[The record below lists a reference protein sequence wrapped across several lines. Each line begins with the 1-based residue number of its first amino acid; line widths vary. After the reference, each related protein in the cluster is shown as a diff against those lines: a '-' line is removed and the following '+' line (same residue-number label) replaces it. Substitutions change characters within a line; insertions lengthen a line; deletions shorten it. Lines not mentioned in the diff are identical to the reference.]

1 MKSTRWPI
9 WKIAVASVACALA
22 AIVLFVLSFLLEDV
36 GDSSET
42 DVVGQQQL
50 LSLPLFILILGV
62 VAVMLCVLSAV
73 WLGSRI
79 RESRIPPWERGR
91 KKRKR

>member
-9 WKIAVASVACALA
+9 WKIAVAAGGSAVAAV
-22 AIVLFVLSFLLEDV
+22 ILFVLSLYLE
-36 GDSSET
+36 GFGGESEP
-42 DVVGQQQL
+42 GGGSRQL
-50 LSLPLFILILGV
+50 MSLPAFIMILGV
-62 VAVMLCVLSAV
+62 VAVMLCVLSTV
-73 WLGSRI
+73 WLGARV

>member
-9 WKIAVASVACALA
+9 WKIAVTTACCAAA
-22 AIVLFVLSFLLEDV
+22 AIVLFILSFLLEDV
-36 GDSSET
+36 GGSTET

-62 VAVMLCVLSAV
+62 VAVLLCVLCAL